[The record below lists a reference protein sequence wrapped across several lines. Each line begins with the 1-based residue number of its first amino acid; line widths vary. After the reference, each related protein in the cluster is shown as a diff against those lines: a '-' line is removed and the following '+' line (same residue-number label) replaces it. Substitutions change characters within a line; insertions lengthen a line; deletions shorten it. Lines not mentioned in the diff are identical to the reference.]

1 MNVFDSFGFLKEG
14 GRRMNRT
21 KANLMKC
28 GLVVS
33 VVGVV
38 VLHQTQVVS
47 SQINH
52 LALAV
57 LFGVVGYLIV
67 FKKFYFC
74 PLRLRGIPISITKQ
88 KSSGA
93 KLREWSPSV
102 LR

>member
-1 MNVFDSFGFLKEG
+1 MHESYKIQPHEMRD
-14 GRRMNRT
+14 
-21 KANLMKC
+21 
-28 GLVVS
+28 VS

-38 VLHQTQVVS
+38 MLHQNQVIS
-47 SQINH
+47 SQINQ

-57 LFGVVGYLIV
+57 LFGLAGYLIV
-67 FKKFYFC
+67 VKSSTFC

-93 KLREWSPSV
+93 KLREWSPSL

>member
-1 MNVFDSFGFLKEG
+1 
-14 GRRMNRT
+14 MNRT
-21 KANLMKC
+21 KANLMKW
-28 GLVVS
+28 GFVVS

-38 VLHQTQVVS
+38 MLHQTQVIS
-47 SQINH
+47 SQINQ

-57 LFGVVGYLIV
+57 LFGLAGYLIV
-67 FKKFYFC
+67 VKSSTFC

>member
-1 MNVFDSFGFLKEG
+1 
-14 GRRMNRT
+14 MNRT
-21 KANLMKC
+21 KANLMKW

-57 LFGVVGYLIV
+57 LFGLVGY
-67 FKKFYFC
+67 
-74 PLRLRGIPISITKQ
+74 
-88 KSSGA
+88 
-93 KLREWSPSV
+93 
-102 LR
+102 

>member
-1 MNVFDSFGFLKEG
+1 
-14 GRRMNRT
+14 MNRT
-21 KANLMKC
+21 KANLMKW

-38 VLHQTQVVS
+38 MLHQNQVIS
-47 SQINH
+47 SQINQ

-57 LFGVVGYLIV
+57 LLGLAGYLIV
-67 FKKFYFC
+67 VKSSTFC

-88 KSSGA
+88 KSSGT
-93 KLREWSPSV
+93 KLRGVSPSL